1 MKVTQMVSKAWARIG
16 IGLSS
21 LLGSAAHAEL
31 PTLAAP
37 SRGGSTDDLLKI
49 IQDYAYDFVV
59 LGGLLV
65 ATVAFFMVAT
75 STMRAYSQVAD
86 GRGSMGQVAVQGGIG
101 VILIL
106 VIVALI
112 KLAVEIL

>member
-1 MKVTQMVSKAWARIG
+1 MKFRRIFSKTWARVG
-16 IGLSS
+16 VG
-21 LLGSAAHAEL
+21 LLGLFSSMVHAAL

-65 ATVAFFMVAT
+65 ATVAFFQVAS
-75 STMRAYSQVAD
+75 STMRAYGQVSD